1 MSTILHVS
9 ETDAQVKPEVPRAA
23 APKLARPA
31 WIMWAVFAAG
41 IAASVLLRNDSRSVT
56 HEYARAAMLWWQ
68 GHPMYTEGVHGFL
81 YLPQAAMLYTPMT
94 WLPDAAAEI
103 IWRFVGLALLVIGLR
118 RMTGRFFESFADL
131 AFLIATPLVI
141 ISALGSAANGQ
152 TNIHLAAL
160 FALCCVDLIDKKWW
174 RVAIWLMLAL
184 ACKPTA
190 VVMILLVGAIYLRPM
205 WWRMPIALAVFAV
218 LPFAH
223 PNPAYVSTQYR
234 DCITK
239 MSGASQ
245 PGDAFQDIR
254 GMLIEFGVVHVEK
267 VAATAEHAATVVQ
280 TPPESVLTFVRA
292 IAALLT
298 LGLCVIGARRFGDL
312 GRAVILYTL
321 GGIYL
326 TLFNPRT
333 EGLSYIILGLPAALW
348 SVRELRDRRWWT
360 AAFFIFFALST
371 QFSTQIALKHK
382 NYWVRPLG
390 AAVFAAL
397 IVVEVSRRSSR
408 WDQRDRSTAPSACG

>member
-1 MSTILHVS
+1 MHPKDRSKPQSLPF
-9 ETDAQVKPEVPRAA
+9 QV
-23 APKLARPA
+23 ARQCHKFSSHQPA
-31 WIMWAVFAAG
+31 GAVISVRQKF
-41 IAASVLLRNDSRSVT
+41 SHFVLLVIFHTVEQVFRLVFGKIAQHVR
-56 HEYARAAMLWWQ
+56 
-68 GHPMYTEGVHGFL
+68 
-81 YLPQAAMLYTPMT
+81 
-94 WLPDAAAEI
+94 
-103 IWRFVGLALLVIGLR
+103 RFVGR
-118 RMTGRFFESFADL
+118 
-131 AFLIATPLVI
+131 
-141 ISALGSAANGQ
+141 
-152 TNIHLAAL
+152 H
-160 FALCCVDLIDKKWW
+160 
-174 RVAIWLMLAL
+174 
-184 ACKPTA
+184 
-190 VVMILLVGAIYLRPM
+190 
-205 WWRMPIALAVFAV
+205 
-218 LPFAH
+218 
-223 PNPAYVSTQYR
+223 
-234 DCITK
+234 
-239 MSGASQ
+239 
-245 PGDAFQDIR
+245 AFQDIR

-298 LGLCVIGARRFGDL
+298 LWLCVIAARRFGDL
-312 GRAVILYTL
+312 GRAMILYTL

-348 SVRELRDRRWWT
+348 AVRELRDRRWWT

-408 WDQRDRSTAPSACG
+408 WDQRERSTAPSACG

>member
-1 MSTILHVS
+1 
-9 ETDAQVKPEVPRAA
+9 
-23 APKLARPA
+23 
-31 WIMWAVFAAG
+31 MWGVFAAG

-56 HEYARAAMLWWQ
+56 HEYARAALFWWNGQ
-68 GHPMYTEGVHGFL
+68 PMYTEGVHGFL
-81 YLPQAAMLYTPMT
+81 YLPQAAILYTPMT
-94 WLPDAAAEI
+94 WLPDAASEI
-103 IWRFVGLALLVIGLR
+103 AWRFIGLALLVIGLR
-118 RMTGRFFESFADL
+118 RMTGRLFETFADL

-152 TNIHLAAL
+152 TNIHLAGL
-160 FALCCVDLIDKKWW
+160 FALCCADLIDKKWW
-174 RVAIWLMLAL
+174 RVALWLMLAL

-205 WWRMPIALAVFAV
+205 WWRLPIALAVFAV

-223 PNPAYVSTQYR
+223 PNPAYVSTQYQ

-239 MSGASQ
+239 MSAASR

-267 VAATAEHAATVVQ
+267 VAATVEHASTVVQ
-280 TPPESVLTFVRA
+280 TPPESVLTIVRA

-298 LGLCVIGARRFGDL
+298 LGLCVIAARRFGDL
-312 GRAVILYTL
+312 GRAMILYTL
-321 GGIYL
+321 GAVYL

-333 EGLSYIILGLPAALW
+333 EGLSYIILGLPGALW
-348 SVRELRDRRWWT
+348 AVRELRDRRWGT
-360 AAFFIFFALST
+360 AAFFTFFALST
-371 QFSTQIALKHK
+371 QFSTQIALDHK

-390 AAVFAAL
+390 AGVFAAL
-397 IVVEVSRRSSR
+397 VVVEVSRRRSR
-408 WDQRDRSTAPSACG
+408 WDEREPRSAR

>member
-1 MSTILHVS
+1 
-9 ETDAQVKPEVPRAA
+9 
-23 APKLARPA
+23 
-31 WIMWAVFAAG
+31 MWALLALG
-41 IAASVLLRNDSRSVT
+41 IAASILFKNDSRSVT

-68 GHPMYTEGVHGFL
+68 GQPMYTEGVHGFL
-81 YLPQAAMLYTPMT
+81 YLPQAAILYTPFT
-94 WLPDAAAEI
+94 WLPSAAAEI

-118 RMTGRFFESFADL
+118 RLTGRLFESFGDR

-152 TNIHLAAL
+152 TNIHLAGL
-160 FALCCVDLIDKKWW
+160 FALCCVDLINKKWW
-174 RVAIWLMLAL
+174 RVALWLMLTL

-205 WWRMPIALAVFAV
+205 WWRLPIAIAVFTL

-223 PNPAYVSTQYR
+223 SSPAYVSAQYR

-239 MSGASQ
+239 MTAASQ

-267 VAATAEHAATVVQ
+267 VAATSEHAASVVQ
-280 TPPESVLTFVRA
+280 TPPESALTIVRA

-298 LGLCVIGARRFGDL
+298 LGLCLIAARRFGDSA
-312 GRAVILYTL
+312 RAMILYTL
-321 GGIYL
+321 GAIYL

-333 EGLSYIILGLPAALW
+333 EGLSYIILGLPAAIW
-348 SVRELRDRRWWT
+348 AVRALRDRRWGG
-360 AAFFIFFALST
+360 AAFFVFFALST
-371 QFSTQIALKHK
+371 QFSTQIALNHK

-390 AAVFAAL
+390 AAVFAA
-397 IVVEVSRRSSR
+397 IVIVEVSRRRSR
-408 WDQRDRSTAPSACG
+408 WDERSVSTARSATG

>member
-1 MSTILHVS
+1 MHVT

-23 APKLARPA
+23 APKPARPA
-31 WIMWAVFAAG
+31 WIMWALFAAG
-41 IAASVLLRNDSRSVT
+41 IAASILLRNDSRSVT

-68 GHPMYTEGVHGFL
+68 GQPMYTEGVHGFL

-94 WLPDAAAEI
+94 WLPDVAAEI
-103 IWRFVGLALLVIGLR
+103 AWRCVGLALLVIGLR
-118 RMTGRFFESFADL
+118 RLTGLLFESFADL

-152 TNIHLAAL
+152 TNIHLAGL
-160 FALCCVDLIDKKWW
+160 FALCCVDLIGKKWW
-174 RVAIWLMLAL
+174 RVALWLMLAL

-205 WWRMPIALAVFAV
+205 WWRLPIALAVFA
-218 LPFAH
+218 LMPFAH

-234 DCITK
+234 DCIAK
-239 MSGASQ
+239 MSAASQ

-267 VAATAEHAATVVQ
+267 FAATAEHAATVVQ
-280 TPPESVLTFVRA
+280 TPPESVLTIVRA

-298 LGLCVIGARRFGDL
+298 LGLCFIAARRFGNTA
-312 GRAVILYTL
+312 RAVILYTL
-321 GGIYL
+321 GAIYL

-348 SVRELRDRRWWT
+348 AVRELRDRRWWT
-360 AAFFIFFALST
+360 AAFFVFFALST
-371 QFSTQIALKHK
+371 QFSTQIALNHK
-382 NYWVRPLG
+382 NYWIRPFS

-397 IVVEVSRRSSR
+397 VVVEVSRRRSR
-408 WDQRDRSTAPSACG
+408 WDEREHAGAR